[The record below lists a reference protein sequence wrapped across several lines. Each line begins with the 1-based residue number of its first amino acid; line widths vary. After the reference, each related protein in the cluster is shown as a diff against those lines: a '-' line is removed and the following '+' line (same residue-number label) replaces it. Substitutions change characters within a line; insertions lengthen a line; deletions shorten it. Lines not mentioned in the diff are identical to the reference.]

1 MGSQFTKLVE
11 AYMIAGPWPDKLS
24 SSKPQPPLVK
34 VMAEELNQGVERS
47 TESVAIRLVAA
58 P

>member
-1 MGSQFTKLVE
+1 MGSQFIKLVE
-11 AYMIAGPWPDKLS
+11 VYMITGPWPDRQS
-24 SSKPQPPLVK
+24 SSRPQPPLVK